1 MTQSLTPSATAL
13 LEPLRVTA
21 GVPWFHI
28 PDPQS
33 HVLDDVAAELG
44 IHPLQ
49 VEDCRERDKTAHVE
63 DSETYSFIVIK
74 LLGAAV
80 TGRLRRKKG
89 AAAAAAGVAAAP
101 AQPQN
106 AAYPNT
112 RSSIADDTAEVP
124 MRLLFEDFNLFLGAD
139 YLLTVSEG
147 EDDSELVK
155 AVVSRV
161 TAKTPAKSPDRIAHA
176 IIDIAVDRYLP
187 VLDNV
192 ADAISDAE
200 NIVLHSPEPYILREI
215 FRLKRMLLV
224 FRRVAS
230 AMRDVVS
237 QMTRRYDLTEH
248 RTDRELRVYYRD
260 ISDHLVRVTE
270 LIETYR
276 DLLSGTLD
284 IYLSAIANRTNQI
297 MKVLTIWG
305 TISIPLV
312 VLTGFFGMN
321 VKLPMEQNPNAVW
334 WLIGAMCA
342 STAAC
347 LYLFRRMK
355 WF

>member
-1 MTQSLTPSATAL
+1 MTGPLAQSAAAL

-28 PDPQS
+28 VDPQS
-33 HVLDDVAAELG
+33 PLLDQVAAQLG

-49 VEDCRERDKTAHVE
+49 VEDCRERDKIAHVE
-63 DSETYSFIVIK
+63 ESETYLFIVTK
-74 LLGAAV
+74 LLGAPA

-89 AAAAAAGVAAAP
+89 TAAAGNGP
-101 AQPQN
+101 
-106 AAYPNT
+106 
-112 RSSIADDTAEVP
+112 DDAAEVP
-124 MRLLFEDFNLFLGAD
+124 MRLLFEDFNLFLGND
-139 YLLTVSEG
+139 YLLTVSAG
-147 EDDSELVK
+147 ADDSELMK
-155 AVVSRV
+155 AVLSRV
-161 TAKTPAKSPDRIAHA
+161 TAKVPAKSADRTAHA
-176 IIDIAVDRYLP
+176 LIDIAVDRYLP
-187 VLDNV
+187 MLDNL

-230 AMRDVVS
+230 AMRDVIS
-237 QMTRRYDLTEH
+237 QMTRRYDLIEH
-248 RTDRELRVYYRD
+248 RADSELRVYYRD

-305 TISIPLV
+305 TVSIPLV

-321 VKLPMEQNPNAVW
+321 VKLPMEQNPHAVW
-334 WLIGAMCA
+334 WIVGTMSA
-342 STAAC
+342 SVAAC